1 MIDSIRL
8 SHAVVDGLTLALNQ
22 DFNGCESLERMAWIV
37 LIIRKLENKDE
48 WFPRG
53 KWATIQN
60 IEAQLEIAA
69 RNFIEMN
76 KKQEAK

>member
-1 MIDSIRL
+1 MKDSIEL
-8 SHAVVDGLTLALNQ
+8 SHAVADGLSLALDQ
-22 DFNGCESLERMAWIV
+22 DFYCCESLERMAWIV
-37 LIIRKLENKDE
+37 LVLRKLEDKDE

-69 RNFIEMN
+69 KEFVEELT
-76 KKQEAK
+76 QEKSV